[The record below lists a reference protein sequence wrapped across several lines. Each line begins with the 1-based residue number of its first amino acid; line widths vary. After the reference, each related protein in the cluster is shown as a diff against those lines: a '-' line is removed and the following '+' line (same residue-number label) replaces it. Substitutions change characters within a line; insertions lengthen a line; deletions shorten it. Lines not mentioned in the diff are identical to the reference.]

1 MTFANPLPWWIL
13 LPAVAGAIVV
23 AWLAYRGFGRRPPQ
37 RHALSALR
45 LLTLLLLIV
54 FLMRPVARTTDDEAR
69 DAVVPILVDTSRSM
83 AIEDA
88 GPTPGLARIDRA
100 RSLVADRLLPALA
113 PRFHV
118 EVLGFGD
125 AMKETAPGDL
135 AATSRRSDLSGA
147 LAALRERY
155 RGRAVAG
162 VVLISDGG
170 DTGGAT
176 EPAAAG
182 EFSPPIFA
190 MGVGSRSV
198 GRDREVTSVTA
209 ADAVLDGSRVD
220 LAVTAVSHGQS
231 TEPIELRLLE
241 NGRPI
246 EVRRPAPAADGAPVH
261 EVFQVSPGSSAT
273 VYTVEIPAAAG
284 ELVPENNARSVLV
297 QPPSRPRRILLAEGA
312 PGFEQSFLKR
322 AWSGDPGLE
331 IDSVVRKGTNEEG
344 ANTFYVQA
352 ARTRG
357 DALTSGYPQTVD
369 ALFAYDT
376 VVLANV
382 EADQLTRAQLDATRA
397 FVGRRGGGLLVL
409 GARSFLRAG
418 LRGTALEE
426 VLPLDVTDRGG
437 VAAAA
442 DTSRGM
448 NQVGLTA
455 AGEAHPIMQLGTSA
469 ADTRKAWE
477 AMPSLASAALL
488 GGARPGATVLAVVG
502 SPGGVARPLV
512 AVHRYGAGRA
522 MVFTGE
528 AAWRWRM
535 LLPAANKSYDTFWRQ
550 AVRWLAIQASDPVG
564 ITVPAAT
571 SPGEQLP
578 IAIDVRDAAFETQR
592 DASVE
597 VRVATPDGRAE
608 TVHAALEQDQQGDA
622 KYVARL
628 RPSTPGVYRVTA
640 EARHAAG
647 PLGAA
652 ATAALVGGADLEM
665 ADPRLNLQ
673 VLQRLAGAS
682 GGRVIGEGDV
692 QGLSAA
698 LRAGVPAAAL
708 AVRRDLWHNGWSFA
722 AIALLLGAEWILRRR
737 WGLR

>member
-1 MTFANPLPWWIL
+1 VTFANPLPWWIL

-23 AWLAYRGFGRRPPQ
+23 AWLAYRGFGGRPLRR
-37 RHALSALR
+37 HSLSALR

-83 AIEDA
+83 AIEDG

-125 AMKETAPGDL
+125 TMKETAPGDL

-155 RGRAVAG
+155 QGRAVAG
-162 VVLISDGG
+162 IVLISDGG
-170 DTGGAT
+170 DTGDAT
-176 EPAAAG
+176 EPAAG
-182 EFSPPIFA
+182 EFGPPIFA

-220 LAVTAVSHGQS
+220 LAVTAVSHGHG

-246 EVRRPAPAADGAPVH
+246 DVRRPAPPAEGAPVR
-261 EVFQVSPGSSAT
+261 EVFQVSPGTAAT
-273 VYTVEIPAAAG
+273 VYTVAIPAGAG

-312 PGFEQSFLKR
+312 PGYEQSFLKR

-357 DALTSGYPQTVD
+357 DALTAGYPQTID
-369 ALFAYDT
+369 ALFAYDA

-397 FVGRRGGGLLVL
+397 FVGKRGGGLLVL
-409 GARSFLRAG
+409 GARSFLREG

-426 VLPLDVTDRGG
+426 VLPLDVSDRGG

-442 DTSRGM
+442 DPSRGM
-448 NQVGLTA
+448 NQVGLTT
-455 AGEAHPIMQLGTSA
+455 AGEAHPIMQLGTGA

-477 AMPSLASAALL
+477 AMPALASAALL

-502 SPGGVARPLV
+502 SPGGAARPLV
-512 AVHRYGAGRA
+512 AIQRYGAGRS

-564 ITVPAAT
+564 ITVPAAA
-571 SPGEQLP
+571 SPGEQLS
-578 IAIDVRDAAFETQR
+578 IAIAVRDAAFETQR

-597 VRVATPDGRAE
+597 LRVAAPDGRSE
-608 TVHAALEQDQQGDA
+608 TLHAALEQNQEGNA
-622 KYVARL
+622 KYVARF
-628 RPSTPGVYRVTA
+628 RPATPGVYRLTA
-640 EARHAAG
+640 DARHATG
-647 PLGAA
+647 PIGSA

-692 QGLSAA
+692 QGLSDA